1 MDLQVLQENLS
12 KALSITSRFASSKA
26 QLPVLGNIYLLAK
39 KNKLIVASTNLEL
52 SVSLPIGAKVK
63 KEGEITIPS
72 RVITDLIGNLPAGSI
87 NLSVEK
93 ENLKVTAQNFRST
106 VSAMNASDFPSV
118 PHAIGKN
125 TINLDKEGF
134 LSSLSLVLFSAST
147 DETRPVLT
155 GVLTVFKK
163 GEINLVA
170 TDGFRLSLKKLK
182 TKGLKSKEEI
192 ILPKN
197 ALSELTRL
205 SGEDEDIKFSYKK
218 GESQVVFAMDG
229 ITFSSRTIE
238 GEFPDF
244 QKIIP
249 KSTNYKINLDREEL
263 LRAVK
268 LSSIFAKDSANM
280 LKLKVLKDTIEI
292 SAESS
297 NSGEQKMR
305 VDAKVESENSKT
317 LEIAFN
323 YRFLEEFLSAI
334 KGEEVQIELTDPNAP
349 GVFTDPTDSDFLHLI
364 MPVRLQS

>member
-12 KALSITSRFASSKA
+12 KALSVTSRFASSKA
-26 QLPVLGNIYLLAK
+26 QLPVLGNVYLLAT

-52 SVSLPIGAKVK
+52 SVSLPVGAKVK

-87 NLSVEK
+87 NLSVDK
-93 ENLKVTAQNFRST
+93 ENLKVTAQNFKST
-106 VSAMNASDFPSV
+106 VSAMNASDFPKI
-118 PHAIGKN
+118 PFTIGKN
-125 TINLDKEGF
+125 TINLDKGDF
-134 LSSLSLVLFSAST
+134 LSALSLVLFSASV

-155 GVLTVFKK
+155 GVLTIFKK

-170 TDGFRLSLKKLK
+170 TDGFRLSLKKIKVKNISLNDQ
-182 TKGLKSKEEI
+182 I

-197 ALSELTRL
+197 ALSELSRFD
-205 SGEDEDIKFSYKK
+205 SDDELIKFLYKK

-249 KSTNYKINLDREEL
+249 KSSNYRINLDREEL

-305 VDAKVESENSKT
+305 VDAKVESESSKT

-323 YRFLEEFLSAI
+323 YRFLEEFLNVV
-334 KGEEVQIELTDPNAP
+334 KGDEVQIELTDPNAP
-349 GVFTDPTDSDFLHLI
+349 GVFTDPTDSGFLHLI